1 MADTSGKSRV
11 AAPIRSKDMNV
22 NQENSTPSNLKPL
35 LSGEE
40 EISLAV
46 IIQAGLKAKEN
57 PRAKG
62 NKKLIKDG
70 EAAENHF
77 VESNLRLAHYVA
89 RQYVN
94 RGVEY
99 DDLVQE
105 ATLGLMHAISKF
117 DPTRGYRFSTYA
129 MPWIKQYITRSI
141 GNHGRSVRLP
151 LYQIEAINKLR
162 SVHNQ
167 LIASSNVEPTI
178 AELAVATGM
187 DEEKIR
193 ELKEISQSSFSIDAP
208 ISEDGSGVF
217 GDLLPATNNAEPE
230 KAFFTALTNN
240 GLNDML
246 DSLREREAMVLK
258 LRFGFEG
265 SEPLSLD
272 QVGKRLDLTRER
284 VRQIESEA
292 LSKLRHPARTN
303 GLSSLLN

>member
-1 MADTSGKSRV
+1 
-11 AAPIRSKDMNV
+11 
-22 NQENSTPSNLKPL
+22 
-35 LSGEE
+35 
-40 EISLAV
+40 
-46 IIQAGLKAKEN
+46 
-57 PRAKG
+57 
-62 NKKLIKDG
+62 
-70 EAAENHF
+70 
-77 VESNLRLAHYVA
+77 
-89 RQYVN
+89 
-94 RGVEY
+94 
-99 DDLVQE
+99 
-105 ATLGLMHAISKF
+105 
-117 DPTRGYRFSTYA
+117 
-129 MPWIKQYITRSI
+129 
-141 GNHGRSVRLP
+141 
-151 LYQIEAINKLR
+151 
-162 SVHNQ
+162 
-167 LIASSNVEPTI
+167 
-178 AELAVATGM
+178 M

>member
-117 DPTRGYRFSTYA
+117 DSLLTLCLGLSNTLLAQLVTTVAVFDY
-129 MPWIKQYITRSI
+129 RSI
-141 GNHGRSVRLP
+141 KSRRS
-151 LYQIEAINKLR
+151 INFA
-162 SVHNQ
+162 Q
-167 LIASSNVEPTI
+167 FTI
-178 AELAVATGM
+178 
-187 DEEKIR
+187 
-193 ELKEISQSSFSIDAP
+193 S
-208 ISEDGSGVF
+208 
-217 GDLLPATNNAEPE
+217 
-230 KAFFTALTNN
+230 
-240 GLNDML
+240 
-246 DSLREREAMVLK
+246 
-258 LRFGFEG
+258 
-265 SEPLSLD
+265 
-272 QVGKRLDLTRER
+272 
-284 VRQIESEA
+284 
-292 LSKLRHPARTN
+292 
-303 GLSSLLN
+303 